1 MTDDSSLQVG
11 CSAEVIDDF
20 SGDHVLHQGIYG
32 KVPPLRRFL
41 RTEEGICKDFKIPVS
56 PSGGFFPSGHCNIK
70 VVSLQAVYAEVGTD
84 FRRLSEIAENLFQ
97 LLRSDAVDFHIDVLI
112 FPSQN
117 FIPDKASYKISA
129 AAFLRCQRGDTIRH
143 FQIFSIFLFCC
154 CVHPRVFL
162 PFSMFP
168 VPEMQIL
175 QTSVLSPFRASVFP
189 VRNC

>member
-70 VVSLQAVYAEVGTD
+70 VVSLQAVYAEAGTD
-84 FRRLSEIAENLFQ
+84 FRRLSETAEISFNCCGVTPWISISTSLF
-97 LLRSDAVDFHIDVLI
+97 S
-112 FPSQN
+112 
-117 FIPDKASYKISA
+117 
-129 AAFLRCQRGDTIRH
+129 
-143 FQIFSIFLFCC
+143 
-154 CVHPRVFL
+154 HPR
-162 PFSMFP
+162 
-168 VPEMQIL
+168 IL
-175 QTSVLSPFRASVFP
+175 SRTKPP
-189 VRNC
+189 TK